1 MFFKNFMSTEFL
13 IKENLK
19 NLKFDP
25 KEREKTRSDLEF
37 SNLDLNKVQKHTS
50 SKNKSKICINTLN
63 KNLRQKE
70 IKEKFENRVLFGL
83 VVSAVAVLFY
93 VST

>member
-1 MFFKNFMSTEFL
+1 MSTEL
-13 IKENLK
+13 LTKENSK
-19 NLKFDP
+19 NPKYDP
-25 KEREKTRSDLEF
+25 KGSEKTRSDPQF
-37 SNLDLNKVQKHTS
+37 SNLVLNKVLNKVQKHTS
-50 SKNKSKICINTLN
+50 NKNKSKICINTLN

>member
-1 MFFKNFMSTEFL
+1 MSKEILT
-13 IKENLK
+13 KENLK
-19 NLKFDP
+19 NPKFDP
-25 KEREKTRSDLEF
+25 NGSEKTRSDPQF

-50 SKNKSKICINTLN
+50 KKNKSKICINTLN

-70 IKEKFENRVLFGL
+70 IKEKFENRVLLSL

>member
-1 MFFKNFMSTEFL
+1 MSSEILT
-13 IKENLK
+13 KKNLK
-19 NLKFDP
+19 SPKFDP
-25 KEREKTRSDLEF
+25 KGSEKTRSDPQF

-63 KNLRQKE
+63 KNFKQKE
-70 IKEKFENRVLFGL
+70 IKEKFENRVLLSL

>member
-1 MFFKNFMSTEFL
+1 MSTEIL
-13 IKENLK
+13 TKENLK
-19 NLKFDP
+19 NPKFDP
-25 KEREKTRSDLEF
+25 KGSEKTRSDPKF
-37 SNLDLNKVQKHTS
+37 SNLHLNKVQKHTS

>member
-1 MFFKNFMSTEFL
+1 MSTEL
-13 IKENLK
+13 LTKENLK
-19 NLKFDP
+19 NPKYDP
-25 KEREKTRSDLEF
+25 KGSERTRSDPQF
-37 SNLDLNKVQKHTS
+37 SNLVLNKVQKHTS
-50 SKNKSKICINTLN
+50 NKNKSKICINTLN

-70 IKEKFENRVLFGL
+70 IKEKFENRVLLGL

>member
-1 MFFKNFMSTEFL
+1 MSTEL
-13 IKENLK
+13 LTKENLK
-19 NLKFDP
+19 NPKYDP
-25 KEREKTRSDLEF
+25 KGSERTRSDPQF
-37 SNLDLNKVQKHTS
+37 SNLVLNKVQKHTS
-50 SKNKSKICINTLN
+50 NKNKSKICINTLN

>member
-1 MFFKNFMSTEFL
+1 MSTETL
-13 IKENLK
+13 TKENLK

-25 KEREKTRSDLEF
+25 KGSEKTRSDPQF

-70 IKEKFENRVLFGL
+70 IKEKFENRILFGL

>member
-1 MFFKNFMSTEFL
+1 MSTEIL
-13 IKENLK
+13 TKENLK
-19 NLKFDP
+19 NPKFDP
-25 KEREKTRSDLEF
+25 NGSEKTRSDPQF
-37 SNLDLNKVQKHTS
+37 SNLDLNKVQKHTLN
-50 SKNKSKICINTLN
+50 KNKSKICINTLN

-70 IKEKFENRVLFGL
+70 IKEKFENRVLLSL

>member
-1 MFFKNFMSTEFL
+1 MSTE
-13 IKENLK
+13 IITKENLK

-25 KEREKTRSDLEF
+25 KGTEKTRSGPEF
-37 SNLDLNKVQKHTS
+37 SNLDLNKVQKYTL

-83 VVSAVAVLFY
+83 VISAVAVLFY

>member
-1 MFFKNFMSTEFL
+1 MSTEIL
-13 IKENLK
+13 TKENLK
-19 NLKFDP
+19 NPKFDP
-25 KEREKTRSDLEF
+25 KGSEKTRSDPQF

-50 SKNKSKICINTLN
+50 KKNKSKICINTLN

-70 IKEKFENRVLFGL
+70 IKEKFENRVLFFL
-83 VVSAVAVLFY
+83 VVSAVSVLFY

>member
-1 MFFKNFMSTEFL
+1 MSTEIL
-13 IKENLK
+13 TKENLK
-19 NLKFDP
+19 NPKFDP
-25 KEREKTRSDLEF
+25 KGSEKTRSDLQF
-37 SNLDLNKVQKHTS
+37 SNLDLNKVQKHIL

>member
-1 MFFKNFMSTEFL
+1 MSTEIL
-13 IKENLK
+13 TKENLK
-19 NLKFDP
+19 NPKFDP
-25 KEREKTRSDLEF
+25 NGSEKTRSDPQF
-37 SNLDLNKVQKHTS
+37 SNLDLNKVKKYTS

>member
-1 MFFKNFMSTEFL
+1 MSTEIL
-13 IKENLK
+13 TKENLK
-19 NLKFDP
+19 NPKFDP
-25 KEREKTRSDLEF
+25 KGSEKTRSDPEF
-37 SNLDLNKVQKHTS
+37 SNLDLNKVQKYTS

>member
-1 MFFKNFMSTEFL
+1 MSTEFL
-13 IKENLK
+13 TKENLK

-25 KEREKTRSDLEF
+25 KGLEKTRSDLEF

-50 SKNKSKICINTLN
+50 NKNKSKICINTLN

-70 IKEKFENRVLFGL
+70 IKEKFENRVLFSL
-83 VVSAVAVLFY
+83 VVSAIAVLFY

>member
-1 MFFKNFMSTEFL
+1 MSTEIL
-13 IKENLK
+13 TKENLK
-19 NLKFDP
+19 NPKFDP
-25 KEREKTRSDLEF
+25 KGSEKTRSDPQF
-37 SNLDLNKVQKHTS
+37 SNLDLNKVQKYTS

>member
-1 MFFKNFMSTEFL
+1 MSTEIL
-13 IKENLK
+13 TKENLK
-19 NLKFDP
+19 NPKFDL
-25 KEREKTRSDLEF
+25 KGSEKTRSDPQF
-37 SNLDLNKVQKHTS
+37 SNLDLNKVQKHTLN
-50 SKNKSKICINTLN
+50 KNKSKICINTLN

-70 IKEKFENRVLFGL
+70 IKEKFENRVLLSL

>member
-1 MFFKNFMSTEFL
+1 MSTEIL
-13 IKENLK
+13 TKENLK
-19 NLKFDP
+19 NPRFDP
-25 KEREKTRSDLEF
+25 KGSEKTRSNPQF
-37 SNLDLNKVQKHTS
+37 SNLDLNKVQKYTS
-50 SKNKSKICINTLN
+50 NKNKSKICINTLN

-70 IKEKFENRVLFGL
+70 IKEKFENRVLLSL

>member
-1 MFFKNFMSTEFL
+1 MSTEIL
-13 IKENLK
+13 TKENLK
-19 NLKFDP
+19 NPRFDP
-25 KEREKTRSDLEF
+25 KGSEKTRSNPQF
-37 SNLDLNKVQKHTS
+37 SNLDLNKVQKYTS
-50 SKNKSKICINTLN
+50 NKNKSKICINTLN

-70 IKEKFENRVLFGL
+70 IKEKFENRVLLGL

>member
-1 MFFKNFMSTEFL
+1 MSTEIL
-13 IKENLK
+13 TKENLK
-19 NLKFDP
+19 NPKFDP
-25 KEREKTRSDLEF
+25 KRSQKTRSDSQF
-37 SNLDLNKVQKHTS
+37 SNLDLNKVQKYTS

>member
-1 MFFKNFMSTEFL
+1 MSTEIL
-13 IKENLK
+13 TKENFK
-19 NLKFDP
+19 NPKFDP
-25 KEREKTRSDLEF
+25 KGSEKTRSDPEF
-37 SNLDLNKVQKHTS
+37 SNLDLNKVQKYTS

>member
-1 MFFKNFMSTEFL
+1 MSTEIL
-13 IKENLK
+13 TKENLK
-19 NLKFDP
+19 NPKFDP
-25 KEREKTRSDLEF
+25 NGSEKTRSDPQF
-37 SNLDLNKVQKHTS
+37 SNLDLNKVKKHTS

>member
-1 MFFKNFMSTEFL
+1 MSTEL
-13 IKENLK
+13 LTKENLK
-19 NLKFDP
+19 NPKYDP
-25 KEREKTRSDLEF
+25 KGSERTRSDPQF
-37 SNLDLNKVQKHTS
+37 SNLVLNKVQKHTS
-50 SKNKSKICINTLN
+50 NKNKSKICINTLN

-83 VVSAVAVLFY
+83 VVSAIAVLFY

>member
-1 MFFKNFMSTEFL
+1 MSTEIL
-13 IKENLK
+13 TKENLK
-19 NLKFDP
+19 NPKFDP
-25 KEREKTRSDLEF
+25 KGSEKTRSDPQF

-70 IKEKFENRVLFGL
+70 IKEKFENRILL
-83 VVSAVAVLFY
+83 SLIVSALAVLFY

>member
-1 MFFKNFMSTEFL
+1 MSTEIL
-13 IKENLK
+13 TKENLK
-19 NLKFDP
+19 NPKFDN
-25 KEREKTRSDLEF
+25 KGSEKTRSDRQF

-50 SKNKSKICINTLN
+50 SKNKLKICINTLN

-83 VVSAVAVLFY
+83 VISAVAVLFY

>member
-1 MFFKNFMSTEFL
+1 MSTEVL
-13 IKENLK
+13 TKENLK
-19 NLKFDP
+19 NPKFDL
-25 KEREKTRSDLEF
+25 KGSEKTRSDPQF
-37 SNLDLNKVQKHTS
+37 SNQDLNKVQKHTS
-50 SKNKSKICINTLN
+50 NKNKSKICINTLN